1 MKNTKVL
8 RLALSLLLVAAL
20 LVAGARSARAQQAAA
35 KSSEAAATAK
45 PESLGFSSERLDR
58 LHAQMQQEVD
68 QKQLAGVVTL
78 LARHGKV
85 GDLRAYGKKD
95 LASGAPMTTD
105 TIFRIFS
112 MTKPITGVAMMML
125 YEEGKWL
132 PKDPISKYIP
142 EFAHLKV
149 FKGVDANGKMILED
163 PVHPPTMGEL
173 MTHTAGFTYG
183 VFGDGPVDKL
193 YQNTGVMQSK
203 SLQEMIDKLAKI
215 PLLYQPG
222 SRWVYS
228 VSMDIQ
234 GYIIEKL
241 TGQTFPDFLQ
251 KRLFGPLGMKDTAF
265 FVPKEKW
272 NRFATLYVQGPNG
285 DIVPAPATFG
295 LGTDFT
301 SQPTMPSG
309 GGGLASTAQDYLRF
323 AQMLLNGGELDGV
336 RILSPASVQLM
347 STNHLAP
354 SLMTGDFSIGPEVI
368 RPGMG
373 WGYDCAVF
381 NDPAMANEPVG
392 KGTYF
397 WFGAADTWFWIDP
410 TNDLIFIG
418 MTQRMFGGTAPD
430 VEAISHPTVYQ
441 ALVKPKM

>member
-1 MKNTKVL
+1 MKNKI
-8 RLALSLLLVAAL
+8 LVRCAFAL
-20 LVAGARSARAQQAAA
+20 LVGLLFTSGARQAQAQEAGNKTSAV
-35 KSSEAAATAK
+35 TVTK
-45 PESLGFSSERLDR
+45 PETLGFSSERLER
-58 LHAQMQQEVD
+58 LHAKMQQQVD

-78 LARHGKV
+78 LTRHGKMV
-85 GDLRAYGKKD
+85 ELRAYGKKD

-105 TIFRIFS
+105 AIFRIFS
-112 MTKPITGVAMMML
+112 MTKPVTGVAMMML

-132 PKDPISKYIP
+132 PKDPISKFIP

-149 FKGVDANGKMILED
+149 FEGLDANGKMILGD
-163 PVHPPTMGEL
+163 PVHPPTMAEL

-183 VFGDGPVDKL
+183 VFGDGPVDKM
-193 YQNTGVMQSK
+193 YSSQGVMQSK

-222 SRWVYS
+222 TRWVYS
-228 VSMDIQ
+228 ASMDIQ

-241 TGQTFPDFLQ
+241 TGQSLPDFMAQ
-251 KRLFGPLGMKDTAF
+251 RIFKPLGMNDTGF
-265 FVPKEKW
+265 FVSAEKYQ
-272 NRFATLYVQGPNG
+272 RFATLYTNGPN
-285 DIVPAPATFG
+285 DTLAA
-295 LGTDFT
+295 DT
-301 SQPTMPSG
+301 SRSDYKTQPTMPQG
-309 GGGLASTAQDYLRF
+309 GGGLVSTAQDYLRF

-336 RILSPASVQLM
+336 RLVSPSSVQLM
-347 STNHLAP
+347 STNHLPP
-354 SLMTGDFSIGPEVI
+354 SLMTGEFSIGPEVI

-373 WGYDCAVF
+373 WGYDCAVY
-381 NDPAMANEPVG
+381 NDPVQADDVVG
-392 KGTYF
+392 KGTFF

-430 VEAISHPTVYQ
+430 VEALSHPVVYQ